1 MTLAFASAVPSL
13 LQRLLRPLRIQARL
27 TVRRMTRRARRD
39 LRPLLLGLGLVS
51 VGLGAGAY
59 AVAAVVV
66 SLAPD
71 PARLPLQEVRAEV
84 KALPFISPFDAPA
97 APTMAAAP
105 AALTPVALSPLN
117 PADDEEARY
126 RFSLYRSEFSRA
138 QDTAEGLLHRLGI
151 HDPQAAT
158 FLKRDLLTHRHLLG
172 RTGRL
177 LSVEAS
183 ERNTL
188 LKLTARWSPSDDGSF
203 ERLVIERAGDGF
215 SSRMEKAMLTASL
228 RMASGVIDSSLFA
241 STDQAGIPDAVA
253 AQLAEIFSGDID
265 FHSDLRQGD
274 RYAVVYEMLEGDGE
288 PLRAGRVLSAEFI
301 NAGKSYQAVWFT
313 EPNAE
318 LPAPVVVGQPT
329 QTTGRS
335 GYYNLDGQSLKRAY
349 LASPLAFSRVTS
361 GFRMRFHPILK
372 TWRAHLG
379 VDYAAPTGTPVRA
392 VGDAVVQFAG
402 EQGGYG
408 KVVILR
414 HRNGH
419 QTLYAHLNRI
429 LVRHGQRVTQS
440 QTLGVSGA
448 TGWATGPH
456 LHYEFRINGRHQN
469 PLLVVRRSESAP
481 PVSAAN
487 RPAFDQLAQQA
498 RVQLASAQ
506 LLASR

>member
-1 MTLAFASAVPSL
+1 MTPASPSAVPTL

-27 TVRRMTRRARRD
+27 TTRRVRRRD
-39 LRPLLLGLGLVS
+39 LRPLLLGLGLAGA
-51 VGLGAGAY
+51 GLGAGAY

-66 SLAPD
+66 SLVPD
-71 PARLPLQEVRAEV
+71 PARLPVQEVRAEV
-84 KALPFISPFDAPA
+84 QALPFISPFTAPDAASAVPA
-97 APTMAAAP
+97 LARAAA
-105 AALTPVALSPLN
+105 SPSD
-117 PADDEEARY
+117 PDVGHG
-126 RFSLYRSEFSRA
+126 FSLYRSELSRA

-151 HDPQAAT
+151 HDPQAAS
-158 FLKRDLLTHRHLLG
+158 FLKRDILTHRHLLG

-203 ERLVIERAGDGF
+203 ERLIIERSDDGF

-253 AQLAEIFSGDID
+253 VQLAEIFSADID

-301 NAGKSYQAVWFT
+301 NAGKSHQAVWFT
-313 EPNAE
+313 EPNAD
-318 LPAPVVVGQPT
+318 LPAPVVAGQPT

-335 GYYNLDGQSLKRAY
+335 GYYSLEGQSLKRAY

-392 VGDAVVQFAG
+392 VGDGVVEFAG

-408 KVVILR
+408 KVVIVR

-419 QTLYAHLNRI
+419 QTLYAHLSRI

-440 QTLGVSGA
+440 QTLAASGA

-469 PLLVVRRSESAP
+469 PLLVVRRSEAAP

-487 RPAFDQLAQQA
+487 RPAFDHLARQA
-498 RVQLASAQ
+498 RLQLASAQ

>member
-1 MTLAFASAVPSL
+1 MSAL
-13 LQRLLRPLRIQARL
+13 LSMLQRPLRSLRA
-27 TVRRMTRRARRD
+27 RARRTRGRWTQD
-39 LRPLLLGLGLVS
+39 AQRRWAPAALAVS
-51 VGLGAGAY
+51 LAALGLGAGAY

-71 PARLPLQEVRAEV
+71 PARLPVRQVTAEV
-84 KALPFISPFDAPA
+84 QALPFVSPF
-97 APTMAAAP
+97 AAP
-105 AALTPVALSPLN
+105 AAAPLAKSTTG
-117 PADDEEARY
+117 PTERDDGH
-126 RFSLYRSEFSRA
+126 RFSVYRSELSRA

-151 HDPQAAT
+151 HDTQAAA
-158 FLKRDLLTHRHLLG
+158 FLKRDILTHRHLLG

-203 ERLVIERAGDGF
+203 ERLIIERAGDGF
-215 SSRMEKAMLTASL
+215 SSRLEKAMLTASL
-228 RMASGVIDSSLFA
+228 RMAGGVIDSSLFA

-253 AQLAEIFSGDID
+253 VQLAEIFSADID
-265 FHSDLRQGD
+265 FHSDLREGD

-301 NAGKSYQAVWFT
+301 NAGKAYQAVWFT
-313 EPNAE
+313 EPSTDQPEPLVA
-318 LPAPVVVGQPT
+318 GQPT
-329 QTTGRS
+329 QTNGGS
-335 GYYNLDGQSLKRAY
+335 GYYSLDGQSLKRAY

-379 VDYAAPTGTPVRA
+379 VDYAAPIGTPVRA
-392 VGDAVVQFAG
+392 VGDGVVEFAG

-419 QTLYAHLNRI
+419 QTLYAHLSRI
-429 LVRHGQRVTQS
+429 LVRHGQRIAQG
-440 QTLGVSGA
+440 QTLAASGA

-469 PLLVVRRSESAP
+469 PLLIVRRSEAAP

-487 RPAFDQLAQQA
+487 RPAFDQVALQA
-498 RVQLASAQ
+498 RRQLASAQ

>member
-1 MTLAFASAVPSL
+1 LPTL
-13 LQRLLRPLRIQARL
+13 LQHLPRPLRIRGQL
-27 TVRRMTRRARRD
+27 LLRRWTGRSGRGWK
-39 LRPLLLGLGLVS
+39 PLLLGLGLAGVGVS
-51 VGLGAGAY
+51 AGAY
-59 AVAAVVV
+59 AVAAAVV

-71 PARLPLQEVRAEV
+71 PAQLPVQEITAEVRA
-84 KALPFISPFDAPA
+84 LPYVSPFATASTPDL
-97 APTMAAAP
+97 PTSDRDTA
-105 AALTPVALSPLN
+105 
-117 PADDEEARY
+117 Y

-151 HDPQAAT
+151 HDPEAAA

-177 LSVEAS
+177 LSAEAS
-183 ERNTL
+183 ARNTL

-203 ERLVIERAGDGF
+203 ERLIIERTADGF
-215 SSRMEKAMLTASL
+215 VSRMEKAMLTASL
-228 RMASGVIDSSLFA
+228 RMASGVIESSLYA
-241 STDQAGIPDAVA
+241 STDQAGIPDSVAV
-253 AQLAEIFSGDID
+253 QLAEIFSADID
-265 FHSDLRQGD
+265 FHSDLRKGD

-301 NAGKSYQAVWFT
+301 NAGKTYQAVWFT
-313 EPNAE
+313 EPNSA
-318 LPAPVVVGQPT
+318 LPTPVVPGQPT

-335 GYYNLDGQSLKRAY
+335 GYYTLDGQSLRRAY

-379 VDYAAPTGTPVRA
+379 VDYAAPIGTPVRA
-392 VGDAVVQFAG
+392 VGDGVVEFAG

-408 KVVILR
+408 KLVILR

-419 QTLYAHLNRI
+419 QTLYAHLSRI
-429 LVRHGQRVTQS
+429 LVRRGQRITQG
-440 QTLGVSGA
+440 QTLAASGA

-456 LHYEFRINGRHQN
+456 LHYEFRINGKHQN
-469 PLLVVRRSESAP
+469 PLLIVRRSESSP
-481 PVSAAN
+481 PVSAEH

-498 RVQLASAQ
+498 RRQLASAQ

>member
-1 MTLAFASAVPSL
+1 MSALRSL
-13 LQRLLRPLRIQARL
+13 LQRLPRSLRARVRL
-27 TVRRMTRRARRD
+27 TWRLWTRGSQRRWA
-39 LRPLLLGLGLVS
+39 PLVLGVTLATL
-51 VGLGAGAY
+51 GLGAGAY

-71 PARLPLQEVRAEV
+71 PARLPVQQVTAEV
-84 KALPFISPFDAPA
+84 QALPFVSPFT
-97 APTMAAAP
+97 APTPAP
-105 AALTPVALSPLN
+105 LGMSTVSTSPRG
-117 PADDEEARY
+117 EGF
-126 RFSLYRSEFSRA
+126 RFSVYRSELSRA

-151 HDPQAAT
+151 HDTQAAA
-158 FLKRDLLTHRHLLG
+158 FLKRDMLTHRHLLG

-203 ERLVIERAGDGF
+203 ERLIIERTVDGF
-215 SSRMEKAMLTASL
+215 SSRLEKAMLTASL

-253 AQLAEIFSGDID
+253 VQLAEIFSADID
-265 FHSDLRQGD
+265 FHSDLREGD

-301 NAGKSYQAVWFT
+301 NAGKAYQAVWFT
-313 EPNAE
+313 EPNADQPE
-318 LPAPVVVGQPT
+318 PLIPGQPT

-335 GYYNLDGQSLKRAY
+335 GYYALDGQSLKRAY

-379 VDYAAPTGTPVRA
+379 VDYAAPIGTPVRA
-392 VGDAVVQFAG
+392 VGDGVVEFAG

-419 QTLYAHLNRI
+419 QTLYAHLSRI
-429 LVRHGQRVTQS
+429 LVRHGQRIAQG
-440 QTLGVSGA
+440 QTLAASGA

-469 PLLVVRRSESAP
+469 PLLIVRRSEAAP

-487 RPAFDQLAQQA
+487 RPAFDQVALQA
-498 RVQLASAQ
+498 RQQLGAAQ